1 MPRRSKRPTA
11 QGVDL
16 VQVVDST
23 NFIEFAKSGKVED
36 YKPPEKV
43 EAKAEEAPKVE
54 DKAAPAAADDELS
67 EDEKAA
73 KVAMGS
79 KKWDQVI
86 GRRHRAQK
94 EAEERGRE
102 AESFAENQY
111 RERLAAERRAEE
123 LEARLKALESKAQ
136 PEVSDKEPKPEDFKT
151 PEEYWNARIDWKAAK
166 AVADD
171 RALRAEEERQR
182 EETRLNEARIA
193 RNAAFAK
200 DHADYEDV
208 VEEMGR
214 LDLQVPRY
222 ISDYLMKSEDSAS
235 VMYHW
240 GKNPDVLK
248 GILKLPPDLALSAIG
263 KLEAKLEKV
272 ETKADEP
279 VVEPKPADTLRSR
292 APAPITPVSANGA
305 GTVHKDLKDMTTRET
320 IEYWAARDKASS
332 HKRQRH

>member
-1 MPRRSKRPTA
+1 MA
-11 QGVDL
+11 VE
-16 VQVVDST
+16 VIDST
-23 NFIEFAKSGKVED
+23 NQVEFAATGKVPA
-36 YKPPEKV
+36 KPSAEAVKTPEK
-43 EAKAEEAPKVE
+43 ADDKVE
-54 DKAAPAAADDELS
+54 TQAAPAAEDELT

-73 KVAMGS
+73 KAAMGS

-86 GRRHRAQK
+86 GRRHRLQK
-94 EAEERGRE
+94 EAIEARQE

-111 RERLAAERRAEE
+111 RERLAAEKRADE

-136 PEVSDKEPKPEDFKT
+136 PAVTEKEPKPEDFKT

-200 DHADYEDV
+200 DHEDYEDV

-222 ISDYLMKSEDSAS
+222 MSDYLMKSEASAA

-240 GKNPDVLK
+240 GKHPDSLK
-248 GILKLPPDLALSAIG
+248 GILKLPPDLALAAIG
-263 KLEAKLEKV
+263 KLEAKLEKAP
-272 ETKADEP
+272 ETAVEP
-279 VVEPKPADTLRSR
+279 VEAVKPADTSRSR
-292 APAPITPVSANGA
+292 APAPIIPVAASANGS
-305 GTVHKDLKDMTTRET
+305 VHKDLKDMNTQET
-320 IEYWAARDKASS
+320 IAYWNERDKHSRS
-332 HKRQRH
+332 TRQRH

>member
-1 MPRRSKRPTA
+1 MA
-11 QGVDL
+11 VE
-16 VQVVDST
+16 VVDSS
-23 NFIEFAKSGKVED
+23 NFVEFAATGKV
-36 YKPPEKV
+36 PP
-43 EAKAEEAPKVE
+43 KAADPAPEPEKVE

-136 PEVSDKEPKPEDFKT
+136 PEASDKEPKPEDFKT

-182 EETRLNEARIA
+182 EETGLNEARIA

-222 ISDYLMKSEDSAS
+222 ISDYLMKSEDSAK

-263 KLEAKLEKV
+263 KLEAKLEKA
-272 ETKADEP
+272 EATADEP
-279 VVEPKPADTLRSR
+279 IVEVKPDTSRSR

>member
-1 MPRRSKRPTA
+1 MT
-11 QGVDL
+11 VE
-16 VQVVDST
+16 VVDSS
-23 NFIEFAKSGKVED
+23 NFVEFAATGKVPPKAAPPE
-36 YKPPEKV
+36 PEKV
-43 EAKAEEAPKVE
+43 EKIE

-111 RERLAAERRAEE
+111 RERMAAEKRAEE

-136 PEVSDKEPKPEDFKT
+136 PEASDKEPKPEDFKT

-193 RNAAFAK
+193 RNAVFAK

-214 LDLQVPRY
+214 LYLQVPRY
-222 ISDYLMKSEDSAS
+222 ISDYLMKSEDSAK

-240 GKNPDVLK
+240 GKNPDSLK

-263 KLEAKLEKV
+263 KLEAKLEKA
-272 ETKADEP
+272 ETKAEEP
-279 VVEPKPADTLRSR
+279 IVEAKPDTSRSR